1 MSLVVLW
8 STNEIES
15 ELKCWSQV
23 AKDVRRFFLHAV
35 ADEHVLEVIPRKKT
49 ILSENLIRMQRVHD
63 ELRTYR

>member
-35 ADEHVLEVIPRKKT
+35 ADEHVLEVIPRKK
-49 ILSENLIRMQRVHD
+49 ILSKNLIRMQRVHD
-63 ELRTYR
+63 ELLTYR